1 MMKKNLKI
9 IFMLLK
15 MKLSKMMV
23 FRFDFFGAFFV
34 DSSLFILQL
43 LMFNS
48 IYSHVD
54 SIGGWQQGEML
65 IFIGTFSLI
74 NAINMTIFF
83 FGIYDITR
91 KIQEGEL
98 DYYITKPIDPL
109 FRLTFENINIGSSP
123 LILASILI
131 VLYGISELNSEIT
144 LVIIIIYIFMV
155 LLMTLLF
162 YDVCIILRTVS
173 FFVIS
178 SSAIMRLED
187 NLLPMNMKIP
197 GVIYEGVFKVLFY
210 LILPY
215 GIMSTIPT
223 QILAGTITINGL
235 IYSILIVFSFTLFM
249 WRFWK
254 LGLRHYKSASS

>member
-1 MMKKNLKI
+1 
-9 IFMLLK
+9 LLK

-83 FGIYDITR
+83 FGIYDIPR

>member
-48 IYSHVD
+48 I
-54 SIGGWQQGEML
+54 
-65 IFIGTFSLI
+65 
-74 NAINMTIFF
+74 
-83 FGIYDITR
+83 
-91 KIQEGEL
+91 QEGEL
-98 DYYITKPIDPL
+98 DYYITKPLDPL

-144 LVIIIIYIFMV
+144 LVMIIIYIFMV

-197 GVIYEGVFKVLFY
+197 GVIY
-210 LILPY
+210 
-215 GIMSTIPT
+215 
-223 QILAGTITINGL
+223 
-235 IYSILIVFSFTLFM
+235 SILIVFLFTLFM

-254 LGLRHYKSASS
+254 LGMRHYKSASS

>member
-1 MMKKNLKI
+1 MMKKNFKI

-23 FRFDFFGAFFV
+23 FRFDFFGGFFV

-54 SIGGWQQGEML
+54 SIGGWQRGEML

-74 NAINMTIFF
+74 NAINMTIFC
-83 FGIYDITR
+83 FGIYDIPR

-98 DYYITKPIDPL
+98 DYYITKPINPL
-109 FRLTFENINIGSSP
+109 FRLTFENISIGSSP
-123 LILASILI
+123 LIFASILI
-131 VLYGISELNSEIT
+131 VIYGISELNSDIT
-144 LVIIIIYIFMV
+144 FVIIIAYICMV

-162 YDVCIILRTVS
+162 YDICIIFRTIS

-178 SSAIMRLED
+178 STAIMRLED
-187 NLLPMNMKIP
+187 NLIPMNMKIP
-197 GVIYEGVFKVLFY
+197 GVIYEGVFKLLFY

-223 QILAGTITINGL
+223 QILAGTLTIKGL
-235 IYSILIVFSFTLFM
+235 VYSICIVFVFTVFM
-249 WRFWK
+249 WKFWK
-254 LGLRHYKSASS
+254 LGMRHYKSASS

>member
-1 MMKKNLKI
+1 MKKKFKI

-43 LMFNS
+43 LMFNG

-54 SIGGWQQGEML
+54 SIGGWQRGEMI

-74 NAINMTIFF
+74 NAINMTIFC
-83 FGIYDITR
+83 FGIYDIPR

-131 VLYGISELNSEIT
+131 VVYGVSGLNSEIT
-144 LVIIIIYIFMV
+144 FAMVLAYTCMV

-162 YDVCIILRTVS
+162 YDVCIIFRTIP

-197 GVIYEGVFKVLFY
+197 GVIYEGIFKLLFY

-223 QILAGTITINGL
+223 QILSGTLTIKGL
-235 IYSILIVFSFTLFM
+235 IYSISIVFVFTVFM

-254 LGLRHYKSASS
+254 LGLKHYKSASS